1 MITPRLVREQRPA
14 RGDTARRS
22 AYPSA
27 HGPARDPDE
36 ARQHAGTSVA
46 QGATA
51 LKIYFRLPLASAKA
65 VIGVCN
71 ERKIPCT
78 AHLEILDARELIAG
92 VLEGAG
98 ARVLSASSAS
108 EAIARASAVRPDI
121 LVTDLGLPGEDGY
134 AVLER
139 VRGMFPDIPALALTA
154 YARATDRERVLA
166 AGFKHHVVKPVD
178 PQQLLQLI
186 AAAL

>member
-1 MITPRLVREQRPA
+1 MELALVQLISEEQR
-14 RGDTARRS
+14 DLRRLIQES
-22 AYPSA
+22 FHENIGHY
-27 HGPARDPDE
+27 H
-36 ARQHAGTSVA
+36 QVM
-46 QGATA
+46 
-51 LKIYFRLPLASAKA
+51 FLA
-65 VIGVCN
+65 
-71 ERKIPCT
+71 
-78 AHLEILDARELIAG
+78 AG